1 MKKIIRVIL
10 PPLIIL
16 IILEFGFRVWDTLT
30 GQIIT
35 NELRQ
40 LLYTEKATDHP
51 FLDYTSKN
59 NFDGLVSFIEW
70 GGKFFVSTN
79 SYGFRTK
86 EFFPKLPGSCRVII
100 MGDSFIYGNN
110 VSQEGTVA
118 VQLERL
124 LRENIS
130 PGIEVFSLGVPSY
143 SGVQYSVL
151 ADMYFDLLQPDIVIV
166 AVDQGDF
173 EEDKER
179 IDQYVLHRDG
189 TPYFLKDAESRI
201 KGRERKLVIAA
212 DGEIKVAAASKANW
226 ELRLTTGFSL
236 YKYLKKIADIFKN
249 LPRRD
254 QPPDPPVVTYEA
266 LVEEHGPDLSGYDF
280 GWLETDIIMYDY
292 QTALKRYQPTFICLK
307 HIADMCR
314 EKKIKLFLAS
324 YPYPWMVS
332 IDQAIPYQYYHCKGK
347 RYDFRGNRGHPR
359 LMDSFA
365 RDLEV
370 PHINTYP
377 LFENSTEK
385 NYGDYDPHMNQNGY
399 RLLTEG
405 IYQAIESDLRQVCA
419 GKIMGKQ

>member
-236 YKYLKKIADIFKN
+236 YA
-249 LPRRD
+249 P
-254 QPPDPPVVTYEA
+254 
-266 LVEEHGPDLSGYDF
+266 S
-280 GWLETDIIMYDY
+280 
-292 QTALKRYQPTFICLK
+292 
-307 HIADMCR
+307 
-314 EKKIKLFLAS
+314 
-324 YPYPWMVS
+324 
-332 IDQAIPYQYYHCKGK
+332 
-347 RYDFRGNRGHPR
+347 
-359 LMDSFA
+359 
-365 RDLEV
+365 
-370 PHINTYP
+370 
-377 LFENSTEK
+377 
-385 NYGDYDPHMNQNGY
+385 
-399 RLLTEG
+399 
-405 IYQAIESDLRQVCA
+405 
-419 GKIMGKQ
+419 